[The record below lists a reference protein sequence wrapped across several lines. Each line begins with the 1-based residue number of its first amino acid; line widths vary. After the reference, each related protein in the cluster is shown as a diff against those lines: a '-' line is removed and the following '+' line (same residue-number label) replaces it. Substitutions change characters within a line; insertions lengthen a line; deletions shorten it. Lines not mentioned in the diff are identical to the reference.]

1 MSSRYN
7 SSHTKPYR
15 CKNTGKCDIIVDF
28 NKKLN
33 KGIDAFGNTGCS
45 GINPTYDGFIDGDG
59 NLRLYVSPSFCLAC
73 WAHRVYGRKKLYLT
87 NNSTS
92 KHNSYLFFKK
102 KVSISFKE
110 QVQEMIFDKD
120 DEVITMN
127 TDSFEKAL
135 KIKAET
141 NRKTLEDCYYK
152 DDNIGFFTQ
161 VLCAISE
168 SFIL

>member
-1 MSSRYN
+1 MSDLYN

-15 CKNTGKCDIIVDF
+15 CKNSGKCDIIVDF
-28 NKKLN
+28 NKKIN
-33 KGIDAFGNTGCS
+33 KGIDAFGNTGCN
-45 GINPTYDGFIDGDG
+45 GADPTYDGFIDRDG
-59 NLRLYVSPSFCLAC
+59 NLRLYISPSFCRAC

-87 NNSTS
+87 DISTS
-92 KHNSYLFFKK
+92 KHISCLFCKK
-102 KVSISFKE
+102 KVIVSFKE
-110 QVQEMIFDKD
+110 EVQEMIFDED

-135 KIKAET
+135 KIKAEA
-141 NRKTLEDCYYK
+141 NRRALEDYYYK
-152 DDNIGFFTQ
+152 HDNIGFFTQ